1 MLRFRFYG
9 LRICTCRKGVITQ
22 EDQDSR
28 RHDSA
33 GDPSPAR
40 LENAACH
47 GTRDQSYYWGRT
59 RKETRGAPLPPCRET
74 APGRLLSRA
83 PPARTRSPHAAQSPR
98 LASLRASALRSR
110 LGGGGR
116 ASQET
121 NVLPPIAQR
130 MSNHPWHAANP
141 RFRVPE
147 RASPTGLQERGFD
160 ETPDQ
165 LPRAVSG
172 QRGRAPPDL
181 LSGVRPRAVDSTP
194 SKEEKGSRG
203 GTSPV
208 RRTPGL

>member
-1 MLRFRFYG
+1 MLRFRFSG
-9 LRICTCRKGVITQ
+9 LRIWTCRKGVITQ

-74 APGRLLSRA
+74 APGRLLSRT
-83 PPARTRSPHAAQSPR
+83 PPAPVPHTQRKAR
-98 LASLRASALRSR
+98 GSLRSVPPPCAPGSAVGGARHRKPTSCHLPHNACPITPGTLRIHDSECQKGRPRRDSKNEALTR
-110 LGGGGR
+110 LR
-116 ASQET
+116 IS
-121 NVLPPIAQR
+121 
-130 MSNHPWHAANP
+130 
-141 RFRVPE
+141 F
-147 RASPTGLQERGFD
+147 QERF
-160 ETPDQ
+160 PS
-165 LPRAVSG
+165 R
-172 QRGRAPPDL
+172 RGRAPPDL